1 MLFGEW
7 FFMLNSSY
15 AYPYTDIQVSPTKK
29 LNYSVELN
37 VERYELKKDGTCRYY
52 HPENQHDDVWWATA
66 LAIYA
71 TVEMKELDLEAFKLG

>member
-1 MLFGEW
+1 
-7 FFMLNSSY
+7 
-15 AYPYTDIQVSPTKK
+15 
-29 LNYSVELN
+29 VELN
-37 VERYELKKDGTCRYY
+37 VERYELKKDGTYRYY